1 MKQNKEKKAQQK
13 GLTPEQLQ
21 KRKKMLVFP
30 LMFAA
35 FALAMYFIFKPA
47 PQKGKEKKGLNSD
60 LPVPKNEIIGDK
72 KAAYEMELFGI
83 KKHRQ
88 TLSLKEYG
96 VETDTAKRKVVSG
109 NNRRYVSPEKH
120 QSSVRSSAETYRKVN
135 RDLHNFYNQPQQ
147 SGSREKELEKQVEK
161 LQADLKEKE
170 KVDSPGQDERQLRIM
185 EESYKM
191 AAKYMPS
198 VQGQVQQSVEQP
210 DKVFTRDPL
219 SKEDKNIAPVSKLGT
234 NTTSALQQQVSDSA
248 FLYRFTQS
256 AGTKFYTSAAA
267 KSNNESGANTVLAC
281 VHNDQV
287 IVTGQSVRLRL
298 LETVKA
304 GKIIIPENEM
314 ITGIATIQG
323 ERLNIVV
330 SSLEYR
336 GRIIPVKISVYDM
349 DGQQGIFIPGSTEVN
364 ALKEV
369 TASMGQGAGT
379 SISITQG
386 TTAGQQLA
394 ADVGRSLIQGA
405 SQYVSKKL
413 RTIKV
418 TLKAGHR
425 LLLMPSN

>member
-1 MKQNKEKKAQQK
+1 MKQNKDKKAQPK
-13 GLTPEQLQ
+13 MLTPEQLQ
-21 KRKKMLVFP
+21 KRKKMVVFP
-30 LMFAA
+30 LMFAF

-47 PQKGKEKKGLNSD
+47 PPTEKEKKGLNSD

-72 KAAYEMELFGI
+72 KTAYEMELFGI

-88 TLSLKEYG
+88 TLSLKDYSVG
-96 VETDTAKRKVVSG
+96 TDTVKNKVVSG
-109 NNRRYVSPEKH
+109 PTGKYVSPGKRP
-120 QSSVRSSAETYRKVN
+120 SSVRSSAESYKKVN
-135 RDLHNFYNQPQQ
+135 RDLHNFYDQ
-147 SGSREKELEKQVEK
+147 SQAGTREKELEKQVKK
-161 LQADLKEKE
+161 LQADLEEKD
-170 KVDSPGQDERQLRIM
+170 KSDSPDQDERQLRIM

-198 VQGQVQQSVEQP
+198 VQGPVQPTAQQP
-210 DKVFTRDPL
+210 DKVIKRDPA
-219 SKEDKNIAPVSKLGT
+219 SNEDKNIAPVSRLGT
-234 NTTSALQQQVSDSA
+234 NETSALQQQVSDSA
-248 FLYRFTQS
+248 FLERFS
-256 AGTKFYTSAAA
+256 RFGGTKFYTSAAA
-267 KSNNESGANTVLAC
+267 KSNKESGANTVLAC

-298 LETVKA
+298 LEPVKA
-304 GKIIIPENEM
+304 EKIIIPENEL

-323 ERLNIVV
+323 ERLSIVV

-349 DGQQGIFIPGSTEVN
+349 DGQPGIFIPGSQEVN

-413 RTIKV
+413 RTTKV

-425 LLLMPSN
+425 LLLLPSN

>member
-1 MKQNKEKKAQQK
+1 MKQNKDKKAQPK
-13 GLTPEQLQ
+13 ILTPEQLQ
-21 KRKKMLVFP
+21 KRKKMVVFP
-30 LMFAA
+30 LMFAV

-47 PQKGKEKKGLNSD
+47 PPTGKEKKGLNSD

-72 KAAYEMELFGI
+72 KTAYEMELFGI

-88 TLSLKEYG
+88 TLSLKDYG
-96 VETDTAKRKVVSG
+96 VETDTTKRKVVSG
-109 NNRRYVSPEKH
+109 NTGRYLSTEKH
-120 QSSVRSSAETYRKVN
+120 QSSVRSSAESYKKVN
-135 RDLHNFYNQPQQ
+135 RDLHNFYDQPQ

-170 KVDSPGQDERQLRIM
+170 KVVSPGQDERQLRIM

-198 VQGQVQQSVEQP
+198 VQGQVQQAAKQP
-210 DKVFTRDPL
+210 DKVLTPDPL
-219 SKEDKNIAPVSKLGT
+219 PKEDKTIAPVSRLGT
-234 NTTSALQQQVSDSA
+234 NATSALQQQVSDSA

-256 AGTKFYTSAAA
+256 AGTKFYTSGTA
-267 KSNNESGANTVLAC
+267 KSNNESGENTVLAC

-298 LETVKA
+298 LEPVKA
-304 GKIIIPENEM
+304 GKIIIPENEL

-323 ERLNIVV
+323 ERLNIAV
-330 SSLEYR
+330 SSLECG

-349 DGQQGIFIPGSTEVN
+349 DGQLGIFIPGSQEVN

-413 RTIKV
+413 RTTKV

>member
-1 MKQNKEKKAQQK
+1 M
-13 GLTPEQLQ
+13 LTPEQLQ
-21 KRKKMLVFP
+21 KRKKMVVFP

-35 FALAMYFIFKPA
+35 FALAMYFIFKPE

-72 KAAYEMELFGI
+72 KTAYEMELFGI

-88 TLSLKEYG
+88 TLSLKDYG
-96 VETDTAKRKVVSG
+96 VETDTLKSKVIPAHG
-109 NNRRYVSPEKH
+109 GKYVSLGKR
-120 QSSVRSSAETYRKVN
+120 QSSVRSSAETYKKVN
-135 RDLHNFYNQPQQ
+135 HDLHNFYDQ
-147 SGSREKELEKQVEK
+147 SQSSSREKELEKQVEK
-161 LQADLKEKE
+161 LHADLEEKE
-170 KVDSPGQDERQLRIM
+170 KKDSPGQDDRQLRIM

-198 VQGQVQQSVEQP
+198 VQGQVQQVAQQP
-210 DKVFTRDPL
+210 DKAFARDPL
-219 SKEDKNIAPVSKLGT
+219 SEEDKKIAPVSKFRADR
-234 NTTSALQQQVSDSA
+234 TSALQQQVSDSA
-248 FLYRFTQS
+248 FLNQFTRS
-256 AGTKFYTSAAA
+256 AGTKFYTSGTN
-267 KSNNESGANTVLAC
+267 KNNNESGANTVLAC
-281 VHNDQV
+281 VHNDQI
-287 IVTGQSVRLRL
+287 IVSGQSVRLRL
-298 LETVKA
+298 LEPVKA
-304 GKIIIPENEM
+304 GKIIIPEDEL

-323 ERLNIVV
+323 ERLSIVV

-349 DGQQGIFIPGSTEVN
+349 DGQLGIFIPGSQEVN

-413 RTIKV
+413 RTTKV

>member
-1 MKQNKEKKAQQK
+1 MKQNKDKKAQLK
-13 GLTPEQLQ
+13 VLTPEQLQ
-21 KRKKMLVFP
+21 KRKKMVVFP
-30 LMFAA
+30 LMFAV

-47 PQKGKEKKGLNSD
+47 PPTGKEKKGLNSD

-72 KAAYEMELFGI
+72 KTAYEMELFGI
-83 KKHRQ
+83 KKHQQ
-88 TLSLKEYG
+88 TLSLKDYG
-96 VETDTAKRKVVSG
+96 VETDTVKSKVVPG
-109 NNRRYVSPEKH
+109 HAGRYVSPEKR
-120 QSSVRSSAETYRKVN
+120 QSSVRSSAESYKKVN
-135 RDLHNFYNQPQQ
+135 RDLHDFYDQPQ

-198 VQGQVQQSVEQP
+198 VQRQVQQTTQP
-210 DKVFTRDPL
+210 DKVLAPAPL
-219 SKEDKNIAPVSKLGT
+219 SKEDKNIAPVSKLGM
-234 NTTSALQQQVSDSA
+234 NETSALLQQVSDSA
-248 FLYRFTQS
+248 FLDRFTRS
-256 AGTKFYTSAAA
+256 AGTKFYTSGTN

-298 LETVKA
+298 LEPVKA
-304 GKIIIPENEM
+304 GKIIIPENEL
-314 ITGIATIQG
+314 ITGIATILG

-336 GRIIPVKISVYDM
+336 DRIIPVKISVYDM
-349 DGQQGIFIPGSTEVN
+349 DGQLGIFIPGSQEVN

-413 RTIKV
+413 RTTKV

-425 LLLMPSN
+425 LLLLPSN

>member
-1 MKQNKEKKAQQK
+1 MKQNKDKKAPPK
-13 GLTPEQLQ
+13 VLTSEQLQ
-21 KRKKMLVFP
+21 KRKKMVVFP
-30 LMFAA
+30 LMFAV

-47 PQKGKEKKGLNSD
+47 PPMGKEQKGLNSD

-72 KAAYEMELFGI
+72 KTAYEMELFGI

-88 TLSLKEYG
+88 TLSLKDYG
-96 VETDTAKRKVVSG
+96 VETDSVKSKVAPG
-109 NNRRYVSPEKH
+109 PNGKYVSPGKRS
-120 QSSVRSSAETYRKVN
+120 SSVRSSAESYKRVN
-135 RDLHNFYNQPQQ
+135 RDLNNFYDQPQA
-147 SGSREKELEKQVEK
+147 GSREKELEKQVKK
-161 LQADLKEKE
+161 LQADLEEKE
-170 KVDSPGQDERQLRIM
+170 RGKNPDQDERQLRIM

-198 VQGQVQQSVEQP
+198 VQGQVQPAALQS
-210 DKVFTRDPL
+210 DKVFPSDPS
-219 SKEDKNIAPVSKLGT
+219 SKENKSISPVSKLGT
-234 NTTSALQQQVSDSA
+234 NETSALQQQVSDSA
-248 FLYRFTQS
+248 FLGEFTRS

-298 LETVKA
+298 LEPVKA
-304 GKIIIPENEM
+304 GKIIIPENEL

-323 ERLNIVV
+323 ERISIVV

-349 DGQQGIFIPGSTEVN
+349 DGQQGIFIPGSQEVT

-413 RTIKV
+413 RTTKV

>member
-1 MKQNKEKKAQQK
+1 MTQNKDKKVESK
-13 GLTPEQLQ
+13 MLTQEQLQ
-21 KRKKMLVFP
+21 KRKKIVIYP

-47 PQKGKEKKGLNSD
+47 PQKGKVRQGINSD
-60 LPVPKNEIIGDK
+60 LPVPKNEIVGDK
-72 KAAYEMELFGI
+72 KAAYEMELFG
-83 KKHRQ
+83 KKKNRK
-88 TLSLKEYG
+88 TLSLEDYG
-96 VETDTAKRKVVSG
+96 IKADTAKNKIITSSI
-109 NNRRYVSPEKH
+109 RRGTSPKTR
-120 QSSVRSSAETYRKVN
+120 QSSIRSSAENYKMVN
-135 RDLHNFYNQPQQ
+135 HDLNSFYSQQQ
-147 SGSREKELEKQVEK
+147 SGFREKELEKQVEK
-161 LQADLKEKE
+161 LQTELNEKE
-170 KVDSPGQDERQLRIM
+170 KKDSLNPVDKQLKIM

-198 VQGQVQQSVEQP
+198 VQGQIQQTVQQP
-210 DKVFTRDPL
+210 DKALARDL
-219 SKEDKNIAPVSKLGT
+219 SSKEDKNIAPIFKLGT
-234 NTTSALQQQVSDSA
+234 NETSALQQQVSDTV
-248 FLYRFTQS
+248 FLDRYSQS
-256 AGTKFYTSAAA
+256 VIKDFYTVGNE
-267 KSNNESGANTVLAC
+267 KNNNGFGKNTVKAC

-287 IVTGQSVRLRL
+287 VVSGQSVKLRL
-298 LETVKA
+298 LEPVKA
-304 GKIIIPENEM
+304 GGIIIPENQM

-323 ERLNIVV
+323 ERLSITV

-336 GRIIPVKISVYDM
+336 GRIIPVKIAVYDM
-349 DGQQGIFIPGSTEVN
+349 DGQQGIFIPGSMEVN

-405 SQYVSKKL
+405 SQYVSKKM
-413 RTIKV
+413 RTTKA

>member
-1 MKQNKEKKAQQK
+1 MKQNKDKKAQPK
-13 GLTPEQLQ
+13 MLTLEQLQ
-21 KRKKMLVFP
+21 KRKKMVVFP
-30 LMFAA
+30 LMFAV

-47 PQKGKEKKGLNSD
+47 PQTGKEKKGLNSD

-72 KAAYEMELFGI
+72 KTAYEMELFGI
-83 KKHRQ
+83 KKHRK
-88 TLSLKEYG
+88 TLSLKDYG
-96 VETDTAKRKVVSG
+96 VETDTVKSKVVPG
-109 NNRRYVSPEKH
+109 YAGRYVSPEKR
-120 QSSVRSSAETYRKVN
+120 QSSVRSSAESYKKVN
-135 RDLHNFYNQPQQ
+135 RDLRNFYDQPQ
-147 SGSREKELEKQVEK
+147 SSSREKELEKQVEK
-161 LQADLKEKE
+161 LQTDLAEKE
-170 KVDSPGQDERQLRIM
+170 KRDSPGQDERQLRIM

-198 VQGQVQQSVEQP
+198 VQGQVQQTTQP
-210 DKVFTRDPL
+210 DKVLAPDPL
-219 SKEDKNIAPVSKLGT
+219 SKEDKNISPVSRLGT

-248 FLYRFTQS
+248 FLDRFTRS
-256 AGTKFYTSAAA
+256 AGTKFYTSGTA

-281 VHNDQV
+281 VHNDQI

-298 LETVKA
+298 LEPVKA
-304 GKIIIPENEM
+304 GKIIIPENEL

-336 GRIIPVKISVYDM
+336 GRIIPVKISVYDT

-405 SQYVSKKL
+405 SQYISKKL
-413 RTIKV
+413 RTTKV

-425 LLLMPSN
+425 LLLMPSY

>member
-1 MKQNKEKKAQQK
+1 MKQNKDKKTLPK
-13 GLTPEQLQ
+13 MLTPEQLQ
-21 KRKKMLVFP
+21 NRKKMVVFP
-30 LMFAA
+30 LMFAV
-35 FALAMYFIFKPA
+35 FALSMYFIFKPA
-47 PQKGKEKKGLNSD
+47 PPTGKEKKGLNSD

-72 KAAYEMELFGI
+72 KTAYEMELFGI

-88 TLSLKEYG
+88 TLSLKDYG
-96 VETDTAKRKVVSG
+96 VGTDTIKSKVVSG
-109 NNRRYVSPEKH
+109 STGKYVSPQKR
-120 QSSVRSSAETYRKVN
+120 QSSVRSSAETYKKVN
-135 RDLHNFYNQPQQ
+135 SDLHSFYDQPQ
-147 SGSREKELEKQVEK
+147 SVSREKELEKQVEK

-170 KVDSPGQDERQLRIM
+170 KSDSPGQDERQLHIM

-191 AAKYMPS
+191 AARYMPS
-198 VQGQVQQSVEQP
+198 VQGQVQQTTQQP
-210 DKVFTRDPL
+210 DKVLAADPL
-219 SKEDKNIAPVSKLGT
+219 SKEYKNIVPVSKLGT
-234 NTTSALQQQVSDSA
+234 SATSALQQQVNDSA
-248 FLYRFTQS
+248 FLDRFAQS
-256 AGTKFYTSAAA
+256 AGTRFYTSTAT
-267 KSNNESGANTVLAC
+267 KNNNESGVNTVLAC

-298 LETVKA
+298 LEPVKA
-304 GKIIIPENEM
+304 GKIIIPENEL

-349 DGQQGIFIPGSTEVN
+349 DGQQGIFIPGSQEVN

-405 SQYVSKKL
+405 SQYVSKKM
-413 RTIKV
+413 RTTKV
-418 TLKAGHR
+418 TLKAGYR
-425 LLLMPSN
+425 LLLLPSN